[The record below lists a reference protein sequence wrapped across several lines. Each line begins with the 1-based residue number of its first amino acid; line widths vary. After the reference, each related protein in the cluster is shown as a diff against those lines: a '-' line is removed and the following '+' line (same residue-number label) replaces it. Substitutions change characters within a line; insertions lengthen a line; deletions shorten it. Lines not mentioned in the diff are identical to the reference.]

1 LIQLSNLPLI
11 SPLGAPA
18 PPPLSEKPKWK
29 PPPVVER
36 VKPID
41 GEDDADAPQKARVP
55 VIGMPAAAPVPAVAA
70 EGSTTSP
77 SMAAAESEE
86 PIAAAG
92 AVQTSVSPSPQA
104 EEPSTD
110 EAPVAAHEPNEEQ
123 AQAAEAEQA
132 AEEDPEEAERQRR
145 AAIAARMARLGG
157 ARVGMAPMFGG
168 PPPIGKKPVP
178 TPARKP
184 SGEEGTLFIVLK
196 FIYRLRLYT
205 ETKQVPQERVA
216 LPGVVSSPPVPH
228 AAEPSDEAAPVA
240 TTTPAAPT
248 KSLYPQAGPHSHFY
262 LPPSPRL
269 ILHLLPLLPQ
279 HK

>member
-1 LIQLSNLPLI
+1 LLPQFACNTDFNISLSLLIQFLIQFSNSPPI
-11 SPLGAPA
+11 SHLGAPA

-41 GEDDADAPQKARVP
+41 GEEDADAPQTARVP
-55 VIGMPAAAPVPAVAA
+55 VIGVPTAAPVPAIAP
-70 EGSTTSP
+70 EETTSP
-77 SMAAAESEE
+77 STAAAESEH

-92 AVQTSVSPSPQA
+92 AVPMSLSPPPSA
-104 EEPSTD
+104 EASSID

-123 AQAAEAEQA
+123 AHAAEAEQA

-178 TPARKP
+178 TPTSKPVRKP
-184 SGEEGTLFIVLK
+184 SGEEGMLF
-196 FIYRLRLYT
+196 
-205 ETKQVPQERVA
+205 
-216 LPGVVSSPPVPH
+216 
-228 AAEPSDEAAPVA
+228 
-240 TTTPAAPT
+240 
-248 KSLYPQAGPHSHFY
+248 
-262 LPPSPRL
+262 
-269 ILHLLPLLPQ
+269 
-279 HK
+279 